1 MKSQPKLKL
10 SSRRI
15 IKLSWLLAVLF
26 LFVCS
31 SAHCLAAEKT
41 YLITESQLTQLEMNL
56 SELKQQ
62 NSKLQE
68 QLKQSKVQVQTLQEQ
83 SKQLQ
88 TQMQDLNNSL
98 TSAKALLKKY
108 ETSRQD
114 KKYAVGL
121 GVSNNNI
128 ALNADYKKMWLYFDK
143 ETAAIGYK
151 FEF

>member
-1 MKSQPKLKL
+1 MKSRPNLKL

-15 IKLSWLLAVLF
+15 IKLSCLLAVLF
-26 LFVCS
+26 LSVCS

-41 YLITESQLTQLEMNL
+41 YLITENQLVQLEMNL

-62 NSKLQE
+62 NSRLQE

-88 TQMQDLNNSL
+88 TQVQDLTQSL
-98 TSAKALLKKY
+98 SDAKALLKQY

-114 KKYAVGL
+114 KTYAVGL
-121 GVSNNNI
+121 GVSNNSI
-128 ALNADYKKMWLYFDK
+128 ALNADYKKMWLYFDT

>member
-1 MKSQPKLKL
+1 M
-10 SSRRI
+10 
-15 IKLSWLLAVLF
+15 AVLF
-26 LFVCS
+26 LFACS

-41 YLITESQLTQLEMNL
+41 YLITESQLTQLEANL

-83 SKQLQ
+83 SRQLQ
-88 TQMQDLNNSL
+88 TQVQDLNSSL
-98 TSAKALLKKY
+98 SDAKALLKQY
-108 ETSRQD
+108 ETNLQD

-121 GVSNNNI
+121 GMSNNSI
-128 ALNADYKKMWLYFDK
+128 ALTADYKKMWLYFDK